1 MNDQAFT
8 FQTLHPDTI
17 MDALFEQG
25 IRVDSGLTPLNSY
38 ENRVYQFQDEDRR
51 RFVVK
56 FYRPQRWSAD
66 QIQEEHQFALDLVAD
81 DVPVAAPLKFNNQ
94 TLLTH
99 QGFYFAVFPSLGG
112 RQFEADNID
121 QMEWVA
127 RYLGRIHQTGQKS
140 AFTARPAI
148 GIQEYLLEPRQV
160 FETSTL
166 IPSGLKAQFLAA
178 TDGLI
183 NAVIPRWDNNV
194 TTLRLHGDCH
204 AGNILW
210 RDGPLFVDLDDA
222 RMGPAIQDL
231 WMLLNGA
238 KAEQRMQL
246 ETIIEAYE
254 EFSSFDSDEI
264 ALIEPLRAMRFV
276 YYLAWLIRRWDDP
289 AFPRNFPW
297 LTGEDYWRNQ
307 ISTFIEQVK
316 VLQEPPLQLTP
327 MY

>member
-56 FYRPQRWSAD
+56 FYRPQRWSAE
-66 QIQEEHQFALDLVAD
+66 QILEEHQFALDLVAD
-81 DVPVAAPLKFNNQ
+81 DVPVAAPLQFNNE
-94 TLLTH
+94 TLLSH

-140 AFTARPAI
+140 AFTARPTI

-183 NAVIPRWDNNV
+183 NAVIPRWDNHV

-231 WMLLNGA
+231 WMLLNGD

>member
-1 MNDQAFT
+1 
-8 FQTLHPDTI
+8 
-17 MDALFEQG
+17 
-25 IRVDSGLTPLNSY
+25 
-38 ENRVYQFQDEDRR
+38 
-51 RFVVK
+51 
-56 FYRPQRWSAD
+56 
-66 QIQEEHQFALDLVAD
+66 
-81 DVPVAAPLKFNNQ
+81 
-94 TLLTH
+94 
-99 QGFYFAVFPSLGG
+99 
-112 RQFEADNID
+112 
-121 QMEWVA
+121 MEWVA

-183 NAVIPRWDNNV
+183 NAIIPRWDNNV

-231 WMLLNGA
+231 WMLLNGD